1 MLFRSAAAGAD
12 LARFFSNA
20 SHITLLPVT
29 TLEEMAIE
37 ETVEMCARLETEFA
51 LKAQA
56 VLMNLVSPLAT
67 ASASEIDALR
77 HTDDPALRFAV
88 ERGVVEQERAG
99 ELQKRIPAGQ
109 IAVERV
115 REWSSDLDLLNRIG
129 QSLDGIPTA

>member
-1 MLFRSAAAGAD
+1 
-12 LARFFSNA
+12 
-20 SHITLLPVT
+20 
-29 TLEEMAIE
+29 MAIE

-67 ASASEIDALR
+67 ISASEIDELR

-88 ERGVVEQERAG
+88 ERGLVERERAV
-99 ELQKRIPAGQ
+99 ELKKRIPAGQ

-115 REWSSDLDLLNRIG
+115 RAWSSDLDLLMQIG